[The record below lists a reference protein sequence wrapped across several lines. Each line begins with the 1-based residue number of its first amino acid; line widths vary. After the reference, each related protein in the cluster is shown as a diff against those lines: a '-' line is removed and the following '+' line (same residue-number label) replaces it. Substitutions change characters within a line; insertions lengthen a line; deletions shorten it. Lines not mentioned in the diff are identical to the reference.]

1 MFTEFFISWD
11 WCLTSEDLIRD
22 CLRRSWEA
30 IALELKLSWSNIFC
44 LMIIFGFINSFD
56 YESDLLLF
64 MWCLS
69 LVVFIS
75 KGLETSPFFELVES
89 IPDGIAEFSA
99 ANAIVVE
106 VCLDLPPAIR
116 DGITAITD
124 CRVLA

>member
-1 MFTEFFISWD
+1 
-11 WCLTSEDLIRD
+11 
-22 CLRRSWEA
+22 
-30 IALELKLSWSNIFC
+30 
-44 LMIIFGFINSFD
+44 MIIFGFINSFD